1 MTIQFMIF
9 KECVD
14 KIFILN
20 ENKNIFERLSLMTSV
35 LDGNSIIFLKKI
47 NNKVIASYVVNKY
60 TEDTL
65 ETIFI
70 EVDKDYRNQGVAT
83 ELMKAVINYCKNH
96 NKKII
101 TSDFSKEGEKYIKC
115 QMRNIANENNVNYYT
130 SKEEYEWF
138 N

>member
-1 MTIQFMIF
+1 MIF

-20 ENKNIFERLSLMTSV
+20 ENKNIFERLSFMTSV
-35 LDGNSIIFLKKI
+35 LDGNSTIFFKELNEKIIAAYVL
-47 NNKVIASYVVNKY
+47 NNYEKN
-60 TEDTL
+60 TL

-70 EVDKDYRNQGVAT
+70 QVDKDYRGKGFAT
-83 ELMKAVINYCKNH
+83 ELMTEVIIYCKEN

-101 TSDFSKEGEKYIKC
+101 TSDFSKEGEKYIKS
-115 QMRNIANENNVNYYT
+115 QMRTIADKYNVDYYT
-130 SKEEYEWF
+130 SIDEYKWF

>member
-1 MTIQFMIF
+1 MIF

-35 LDGNSIIFLKKI
+35 LDGNSIIFFKKI